1 MGVAAWTQSLFF
13 VLMALRTK
21 LLHGRQIMCSPSIPS
36 APPAP
41 PPPPQQQDPAV
52 VAARNSEQ
60 LRQRQAASNTILTGP
75 QGVTAPAT
83 TAVKTLLG
91 Q

>member
-1 MGVAAWTQSLFF
+1 
-13 VLMALRTK
+13 
-21 LLHGRQIMCSPSIPS
+21 MCSPSVPS

-52 VAARNSEQ
+52 VAARNAEQ

>member
-1 MGVAAWTQSLFF
+1 
-13 VLMALRTK
+13 
-21 LLHGRQIMCSPSIPS
+21 MCSPSVPS
-36 APPAP
+36 APPP

-52 VAARNSEQ
+52 VAARNAEQ

>member
-1 MGVAAWTQSLFF
+1 MDAALFF
-13 VLMALRTK
+13 CFDSHDSTNLRY
-21 LLHGRQIMCSPSIPS
+21 GRSNMCGGGIPS

-41 PPPPQQQDPAV
+41 PPPPQQQDAGV
-52 VAARNSEQ
+52 VAARNAEQ
-60 LRQRQAASNTILTGP
+60 LRQRQAVSNTILTGP

-83 TAVKTLLG
+83 TATKTLLG

>member
-1 MGVAAWTQSLFF
+1 
-13 VLMALRTK
+13 
-21 LLHGRQIMCSPSIPS
+21 MCGGGAPS
-36 APPAP
+36 APAPA
-41 PPPPQQQDPAV
+41 PPPPQQQDPGV
-52 VAARNSEQ
+52 VAARDAEN
-60 LRQRQAASNTILTGP
+60 LRRRQAAGTTILTGP

>member
-1 MGVAAWTQSLFF
+1 MCGGGV
-13 VLMALRTK
+13 
-21 LLHGRQIMCSPSIPS
+21 PS

-41 PPPPQQQDPAV
+41 PLPPQQQDPNV